1 MNTSNNNET
10 PNDDENSSDRSSS
23 LTGNDKA
30 ASDGKGYADLGHTKT
45 DLLRE
50 QNSGFEE
57 VVFGKGKTESQ
68 LLDII
73 SHAKSN
79 SGRVFVT
86 GVAPETAHTATT
98 QFPDLIW
105 DQEAQTLTLGQ
116 HDSVSHRKL
125 LLISAGTSDLRVLK
139 EAENTLSFFGFQ
151 PTRLVDVGV
160 AGLHRLLS
168 NLEEIRTNDLLIVFA
183 GMEGALPSV
192 LAGLTSAPI
201 VAVPTSV
208 GTGVS
213 EGGRVALDSM
223 LSSCSPGITV
233 VNIDNGF
240 GAAMFAAK
248 LLKRFD

>member
-1 MNTSNNNET
+1 MK
-10 PNDDENSSDRSSS
+10 NDPDNSD
-23 LTGNDKA
+23 
-30 ASDGKGYADLGHTKT
+30 KGYADLGHTKT

-57 VVFGKGKTESQ
+57 VVFGKGKTTSQ
-68 LLDII
+68 LADII
-73 SHAKSN
+73 GHAETK

-86 GVAPETAHTATT
+86 GVDPEMAREAIAGFT
-98 QFPDLIW
+98 DLKW
-105 DQEAQTLTLGQ
+105 DEHARTLTLGQ

-125 LLISAGTSDLRVLK
+125 MLISAGTSDLRVLK

-151 PTRLVDVGV
+151 SIRLVDVGV

-183 GMEGALPSV
+183 GMEGALPGV

-201 VAVPTSV
+201 IAVPTSV
-208 GTGVS
+208 GTGIS
-213 EGGRVALDSM
+213 EGGRVALDAM
-223 LSSCSPGITV
+223 LSSCSPGV
-233 VNIDNGF
+233 AVMNIDNGF

-248 LLKRFD
+248 LLKRFE

>member
-1 MNTSNNNET
+1 MTNAPNN
-10 PNDDENSSDRSSS
+10 
-23 LTGNDKA
+23 
-30 ASDGKGYADLGHTKT
+30 SDGEKGYADLGHTKT
-45 DLLRE
+45 DLLRQ

-57 VVFGKGKTESQ
+57 VVFGKGKTASQ
-68 LLDII
+68 LIDII
-73 SHAKSN
+73 RHASTKT
-79 SGRVFVT
+79 GRIFVT
-86 GVAPETAHTATT
+86 GVDEETARDATS
-98 QFPDLIW
+98 QFPNLVW
-105 DQEAQTLTLGQ
+105 DEQAQTIAMGQ
-116 HDSVSHRKL
+116 HAPVSHRKL

-151 PTRLVDVGV
+151 STRMVDIGV

-201 VAVPTSV
+201 IAVPTSV
-208 GTGVS
+208 GTGIS

-223 LSSCSPGITV
+223 LSSCSPGISV

-248 LLKRFD
+248 LLKRFG

>member
-1 MNTSNNNET
+1 MNNAPNE
-10 PNDDENSSDRSSS
+10 
-23 LTGNDKA
+23 NDKA
-30 ASDGKGYADLGHTKT
+30 NKGHGYADLGHTKT

-57 VVFGKGKTESQ
+57 VVFGKGKTDSQ
-68 LLDII
+68 LIDII
-73 SHAKSN
+73 NHAADK

-86 GVAPETAHTATT
+86 GVNPETAHATT
-98 QFPDLIW
+98 SQFADLVW
-105 DQEAQTLTLGQ
+105 DELAQTLCLGQ
-116 HDSVSHRKL
+116 HESVSHRKL

-139 EAENTLSFFGFQ
+139 EAENTLKFFGFQ
-151 PTRLVDVGV
+151 SSRLVDVGV

-168 NLEEIRTNDLLIVFA
+168 NLETIRDNDLLIVFA

-192 LAGLTSAPI
+192 LAGLTTAPI
-201 VAVPTSV
+201 IAVPTSV

-213 EGGRVALDSM
+213 QGGRVALDSM

-248 LLKRFD
+248 LLKRFE

>member
-1 MNTSNNNET
+1 MNTS
-10 PNDDENSSDRSSS
+10 DSD
-23 LTGNDKA
+23 
-30 ASDGKGYADLGHTKT
+30 KGYADLGHTKT

-57 VVFGKGKTESQ
+57 VVFGKGKTASQ
-68 LLDII
+68 LIDIL
-73 SHAKSN
+73 SHARAK
-79 SGRVFVT
+79 SGRAFVT
-86 GVAPETAHTATT
+86 GVSPETTRTVVAE
-98 QFPDLIW
+98 FPDLIW
-105 DQEAQTLTLGQ
+105 DEHAQTLTLGG
-116 HDSVSHRKL
+116 HSPVSHRKL

-139 EAENTLSFFGFQ
+139 EAENTLNFFGYEA
-151 PTRLVDVGV
+151 TRLVDVGI

-168 NLEEIRTNDLLIVFA
+168 NLEEIRTYDLLIVFA

-213 EGGRVALDSM
+213 EGGQVALNSM
-223 LSSCSPGITV
+223 LASCSPGIAV